1 MIKKMICICIVAEVF
16 FFTIFYG
23 VKVAVGINVFLLLSV
38 GTALF
43 KALPVLLLRMKLQSV
58 GKGVTKDKNK
68 KRYSTQPEIVDAGN
82 SDINDFVEEDEMLF
96 DELFR

>member
-43 KALPVLLLRMKLQSV
+43 KALPVLLLRMKLRSV
-58 GKGVTKDKNK
+58 GNEDGKNK
-68 KRYSTQPEIVDAGN
+68 KSNSTQPEIVDAGN
-82 SDINDFVEEDEMLF
+82 SDINDFVEGEILF